1 MDFPGEQ
8 CNSIIF
14 TKYPNPNVR
23 DAFWRILNKTKPQFY
38 WEFYRDKARR
48 ELWQKIY
55 RGLRFKEDHVYLL
68 SPDIRVLDAFSNL
81 LESKYDVVGT
91 ATDGRKMLSM
101 VSKLKPDVVVMD
113 IAMPNMNGFDA
124 GEKLKKLLPEIK
136 LIFLTVNEDPEMV
149 TEAFR
154 IGANGY
160 LLKSSAASEL
170 FQAIDAVLN
179 AGNYVT
185 PSITEGMISSFIKN
199 PGGQKVH
206 GDLSIR
212 QREVLQLLAEGNT
225 MKQVATTLNITPRT
239 VAFHKYQIMED
250 LDIKTNS
257 DLIKYAVKHGIVS

>member
-1 MDFPGEQ
+1 MMRPR
-8 CNSIIF
+8 IF
-14 TKYPNPNVR
+14 LA
-23 DAFWRILNKTKPQFY
+23 D
-38 WEFYRDKARR
+38 
-48 ELWQKIY
+48 
-55 RGLRFKEDHVYLL
+55 DHTLL
-68 SPDIRVLDAFSNL
+68 LDAFKNL
-81 LESKYDVVGT
+81 LEPKYEVVGT

-101 VSKLKPDVVVMD
+101 VSKIKPDVVVMD
-113 IAMPNMNGFDA
+113 IAMPHMNGFDA

-136 LIFLTVNEDPEMV
+136 LIFLTVNDDPEMV

-160 LLKSSAASEL
+160 LLKSSAGSEL

-185 PSITEGMISSFIKN
+185 PKITEGMISSFIKN

-212 QREVLQLLAEGNT
+212 QREVLQLLTEGNT
-225 MKQVATTLNITPRT
+225 MKQVGAALNITPRT

-257 DLIKYAVKHGIVS
+257 DLIKYAIKHGLVS